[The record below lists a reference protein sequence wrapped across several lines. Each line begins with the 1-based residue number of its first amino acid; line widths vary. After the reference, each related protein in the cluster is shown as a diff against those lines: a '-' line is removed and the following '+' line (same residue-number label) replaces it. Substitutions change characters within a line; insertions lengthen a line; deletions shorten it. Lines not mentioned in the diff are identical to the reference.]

1 MIIYLLVFLIVEILA
16 IMCNKIEKNN
26 KTTKIF
32 AFLIV
37 IILSIFAGVRDL
49 TIGTDVNV
57 YGANWFNIA
66 CDCQSFKDYISL
78 INTTDIGYLVINY
91 IVSRFTTNVNVFLFI
106 IQLICNSLVI
116 ITLYRYRERC
126 PFWLSLLTY
135 LCIFYCRTFNILRQS
150 IALSI
155 VFYSI
160 KYLYQNKNIKY
171 LIAIMIA
178 SLFHYTAIFCVIIL
192 VLKKICESKSKYKNL
207 YLFLI
212 FLITILSVCFI
223 KDVIAILYSIG
234 LVNVKI
240 YNYLF
245 TFVNDNDV
253 DLFGIDFFVKTLFLI
268 AIYFSYKKI
277 NKKEELTQF
286 LFFVTI
292 MEFVIFQIKNII
304 LYSDRIALYFNYF
317 ILLLLPQASFNIST
331 KLKDRLIVNAF
342 FSTIL
347 IIYWIYK
354 YVYAGS
360 CDVYPYTSNILGI

>member
-1 MIIYLLVFLIVEILA
+1 MIIYLLVFVIVEILA
-16 IMCNKIEKNN
+16 IICNKVEKNKN
-26 KTTKIF
+26 TKIF
-32 AFLIV
+32 AFMI
-37 IILSIFAGVRDL
+37 IMILSIFAGVRDL

-57 YGANWFNIA
+57 YGANWFQIA
-66 CDCQSFKDYISL
+66 CDCQSFEDYISL
-78 INTTDIGYLVINY
+78 INTTDIGYLFINY

-116 ITLYRYRERC
+116 ITLYKYRERC

-135 LCIFYCRTFNILRQS
+135 LSIFYCRTFNILRQS

-155 VFYSI
+155 LFYSI
-160 KYLYQNKNIKY
+160 KYLYKNKNLKY
-171 LIAIMIA
+171 LIAIIIS
-178 SLFHYTAIFCVIIL
+178 SLFHYTAVFGVVIL
-192 VLKKICESKSKYKNL
+192 VLKRICESKSKYKNL
-207 YLFLI
+207 YLLLI
-212 FLITILSVCFI
+212 FLITIVSVYFI

-245 TFVNDNDV
+245 IFVNENDV
-253 DLFGIDFFVKTLFLI
+253 NIFGIDFFVKIVFLVT
-268 AIYFSYKKI
+268 IYFSYKKI
-277 NKKEELTQF
+277 NEKEPLTQF

-292 MEFVIFQIKNII
+292 MEFIIFQIKNMI

-331 KLKDRLIVNAF
+331 KAKERLIVNAVL
-342 FSTIL
+342 SMIL
-347 IIYWIYK
+347 IFYWGYK